1 MVQTLRNGTL
11 AEILT
16 TRLPIRLDGGVLKSE
31 KLAPKVGQHNSV
43 IEKEFGL

>member
-1 MVQTLRNGTL
+1 MVQALRNGTT

-16 TRLPIRLDGGVLKSE
+16 TRLPVRLDGNVLKSE
-31 KLAPKVGQHNSV
+31 KLAPKVGQHNPA